1 MYNVRVQHSASVVVC
16 AQFLRKVSTQLR
28 ETASIQCNF
37 LQRRHRSR
45 AKEILAI
52 VLEQANGGVNLSVD
66 RGFRKVVPGN
76 VPALELPRVDLIVP
90 SPAAQAGDS
99 QNFFTFC

>member
-1 MYNVRVQHSASVVVC
+1 MYIVRLQRSASVVVR
-16 AQFLRKVSTQLR
+16 AQFPRKVSTQLR

-52 VLEQANGGVNLSVD
+52 ALEQTNGGVNLSVD
-66 RGFRKVVPGN
+66 RGFRKVAPGN
-76 VPALELPRVDLIVP
+76 VPALELARVYLIVP

-99 QNFFTFC
+99 QNFFAFC